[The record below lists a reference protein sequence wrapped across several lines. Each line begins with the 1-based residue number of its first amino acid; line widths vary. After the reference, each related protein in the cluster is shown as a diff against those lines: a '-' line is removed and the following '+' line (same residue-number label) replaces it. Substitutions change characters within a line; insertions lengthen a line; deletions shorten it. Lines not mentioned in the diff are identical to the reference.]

1 MPVYNARIEQI
12 NINEMR
18 RYAGLQKVVF
28 SEERLEAARSE
39 ALLYIEPKGFWE
51 LYDYNCKEQIIIHG
65 EKTFHIESETAGA
78 HLRGAEKIICLSA
91 TIGHTLEDKIS
102 EYFQRDEYTHG
113 LLLDAAA
120 TAAVEQTAD
129 ALEHIL
135 TPKAAAKGYKMHWRY
150 SPGYGDWPIEAQ
162 ADVLPLCHGEQIGI
176 QLTEAKM
183 LSPVKSITAVIG
195 LYPSEGSI
203 PSDIRGCASCK
214 KQGCVFR
221 RTIINNRNG

>member
-18 RYAGLQKVVF
+18 RYAGLQKVAF
-28 SEERLEAARSE
+28 SEDRLEAARSE
-39 ALLYIEPKGFWE
+39 ALLYIEPRTSWE
-51 LYDYNCKEQIIIHG
+51 LYDYDCKGQIIKSNPPVYIKG
-65 EKTFHIESETAGA
+65 EKAGA
-78 HLRGAEKIICLSA
+78 HLRGAAKIICIAA
-91 TIGHTLEDKIS
+91 TIGSTLTDTANS
-102 EYFQRDEYTHG
+102 YFQKGEYTHG

-120 TAAVEQTAD
+120 TTAVEQTAD
-129 ALEHIL
+129 ALERVL

-162 ADVLPLCHGEQIGI
+162 ADILPLCHGEQIGI
-176 QLTEAKM
+176 RLTEAKM

-221 RTIINNRNG
+221 RTIINDRNG

>member
-18 RYAGLQKVVF
+18 RYAGLQKVTF
-28 SEERLEAARSE
+28 SEERLEAARNE
-39 ALLYIEPKGFWE
+39 ALLYIEPKASWE
-51 LYDYNCKEQIIIHG
+51 LYDYDCKNQIIHG
-65 EKTFHIESETAGA
+65 EKDFAIESETAGN
-78 HLRGAEKIICLSA
+78 HLRGAEKAICISA
-91 TIGHTLEDKIS
+91 TIGHALEDKIS
-102 EYFQRDEYTHG
+102 EYFQKGEYTHA

-120 TAAVEQTAD
+120 TCAVEQTAD
-129 ALEHIL
+129 ALEHVL

-150 SPGYGDWPIEAQ
+150 SPGYGDWPLEAQ
-162 ADVLPLCHGEQIGI
+162 ADILPLCRGEKIGI
-176 QLTEAKM
+176 RLTEAKM

-195 LYPSEGSI
+195 LYPREGSV

-221 RTIINNRNG
+221 KISI